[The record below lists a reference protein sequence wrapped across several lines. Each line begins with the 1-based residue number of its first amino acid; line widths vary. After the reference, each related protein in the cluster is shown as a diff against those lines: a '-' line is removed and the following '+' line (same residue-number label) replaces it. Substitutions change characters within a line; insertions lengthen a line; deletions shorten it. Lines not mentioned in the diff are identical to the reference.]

1 MSLEQE
7 FTWNHSD
14 ERPFATGKRRLKI
27 KCSCAKTNPCWLLCL
42 MLHLTMFMLLSKQS
56 LKINAPKVSLEK
68 LSPKSGLNIYLQ
80 NPMNVSLFR
89 LYKSSAMNPDEMQTR
104 IRNITLSQVSLAVT
118 GQLAASNFRSSG
130 ITSACDEK

>member
-1 MSLEQE
+1 
-7 FTWNHSD
+7 
-14 ERPFATGKRRLKI
+14 
-27 KCSCAKTNPCWLLCL
+27 
-42 MLHLTMFMLLSKQS
+42 MFMLLSKQS